1 MQVSLGDRDSI
12 TVLNSGESNT
22 MLLDLDSTSK
32 AFKDE
37 LDARLT
43 KYVKSS
49 QQIAVSPKGKKLDIK
64 MNRFTYKHN
73 LK

>member
-12 TVLNSGESNT
+12 TVLNSAESNT

-64 MNRFTYKHN
+64 MNRFAYKHH